1 MTDAALIGTDP
12 DLGETGAR
20 SVDPASVH
28 LGLDIGGTKVL
39 GIAVGADDTVLADV
53 RMSSEPGP
61 DKVVEVA
68 AAAAREL
75 ADRIGAPLAALAGIG
90 IGIPGVVDA
99 RQGVLTHAVNLG
111 VGSEGFPL
119 AARLSERTGIPVAVE
134 NDVNAAGLGASR
146 VLGLDGADLAYL
158 SIGTGLAA
166 GIVLAGRL
174 RRGSRGGAGE
184 VGHVPVD
191 PFGPM
196 CPCGQRGCLEA
207 VASGSAIARAWP
219 VESRTGQEGG
229 LAAGES
235 PACALFRLA
244 ADGDPDARRVRSKIA
259 DHLAAAVQ
267 LLVLTVDVDV
277 VVLGGGVTEVGEQ
290 LRLAVA
296 DGLSQRSRTSPFLA
310 SLDLQARVALAPMGR
325 PIAALGAALL
335 APGREPA

>member
-1 MTDAALIGTDP
+1 VTEAVLIETAP

-39 GIAVGADDTVLADV
+39 GVAVGADDTVLANV

-61 DKVVEVA
+61 DKVIDIA

-75 ADRIGAPLAALAGIG
+75 ADRIGAPLSDLAGIG

-111 VGSEGFPL
+111 VGGDGLPL
-119 AARLSERTGIPVAVE
+119 AARLSERTGIPVALE
-134 NDVNAAGLGASR
+134 NDVNAAALGASR
-146 VLGLDGADLAYL
+146 VLELDSTDLAYL

-166 GIVLAGRL
+166 GIVLSGRL
-174 RRGSRGGAGE
+174 HRGTRGGAGE
-184 VGHVPVD
+184 IGHVPVD
-191 PFGPM
+191 RFGPM

-219 VESRTGQEGG
+219 VENRPGHEGG
-229 LAAGES
+229 LDASES
-235 PACALFRLA
+235 PAAALFRIA
-244 ADGDPDARRVRSKIA
+244 ADGDPEARRVRSKIA

-296 DGLSQRSRTSPFLA
+296 NGLSQRSRTSPFLA
-310 SLDLQARVALAPMGR
+310 SLDLPARVTLAPTER